1 MLRVAWC
8 MKLGEGSLFSV
19 NYLLHVAC
27 CMDFLKSTLFSVK
40 NLQLIV
46 HIIFKNLCFLPTDMQ
61 HATCNMQHATCNMQH
76 ATIYSYASTSRTV
89 RRLARQ
95 EGHQLDKAARISTSM
110 SHKPAPKVEKV

>member
-61 HATCNMQHATCNMQH
+61 HATCNMQHATCNYLFIRQH
-76 ATIYSYASTSRTV
+76 IAHGQAAGTPGGPPAGQSGED
-89 RRLARQ
+89 Q
-95 EGHQLDKAARISTSM
+95 HQYE
-110 SHKPAPKVEKV
+110 P